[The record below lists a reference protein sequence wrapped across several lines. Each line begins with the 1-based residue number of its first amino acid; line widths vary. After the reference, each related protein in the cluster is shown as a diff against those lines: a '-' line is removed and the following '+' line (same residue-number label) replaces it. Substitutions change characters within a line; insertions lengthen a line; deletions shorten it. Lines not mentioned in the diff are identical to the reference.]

1 MVARAVSIESVRPYL
16 TIGVIARRVNQPLHR
31 VEYFLRSNAICP
43 IGRAGNARV
52 FDEGVVAQVRAR
64 SRSPTL
70 RGGDEEVPIG

>member
-52 FDEGVVAQVRAR
+52 FDEGVVAQVRAAL
-64 SRSPTL
+64 TL
-70 RGGDEEVPIG
+70 PDSQRGDEEVPIG